1 MIPAALTAPL
11 AERASAGWEA
21 SLTLEF
27 SARDARSVLSRR
39 AHHGP
44 LHVQKPFYPEAD
56 GTCHVYLLHPPGG
69 VVGGDALHIDVSV
82 HPGAQALLTTPAAT
96 KFYRSGERYAAQTL
110 RAQVADA
117 ATLEWLPQETIV
129 FDGAWA
135 RSRTRVELK
144 RAARFIGWEVV
155 CLGRPVN
162 YETFTR
168 GAWQQRLE
176 VWRDGTPLF
185 IDRSD
190 VHGSAPI
197 LTQACGWAGHSVSA
211 VLVCAA
217 TDLPRDV
224 LENLRASCVALQ
236 RDGVFAATQLRGA
249 LVCRYLGHHAQ
260 HARTCLQRAWEILRP
275 VLLGKSAC
283 VPRIWNT

>member
-1 MIPAALTAPL
+1 MISAALASPHSM
-11 AERASAGWEA
+11 RASAGWEA
-21 SLTLEF
+21 SLALEF
-27 SARDARSVLSRR
+27 SARDTRSVLTRR

-44 LHVQKPFYPEAD
+44 LHVQKPFYPETD
-56 GTCHVYLLHPPGG
+56 GTCHLYLLHPPGG
-69 VVGGDALHIDVSV
+69 VVGGDELHIDVTL
-82 HPGAQALLTTPAAT
+82 HAGAQALLTTPAAT
-96 KFYRSGERYAAQTL
+96 KFYRSAERYAAQTL
-110 RAQVADA
+110 RALVAHN

-129 FDGAWA
+129 FDSAWA
-135 RSRTRVELK
+135 RSHTRVELA
-144 RAARFIGWEVV
+144 RDARFIGWEVV

-162 YETFTR
+162 LETFTR

-176 VWRDGTPLF
+176 VWRDGVPLF

-190 VHGSAPI
+190 VHGNAPV
-197 LTQACGWAGHSVSA
+197 LTQTWGWAGYSISG

-217 TDLPRDV
+217 ADLPRAV
-224 LENLRASCVALQ
+224 LENLRDACVALQ

-275 VLLGKSAC
+275 EYLGKAAQA
-283 VPRIWNT
+283 PRIWNT

>member
-1 MIPAALTAPL
+1 MIPSTLAAH
-11 AERASAGWEA
+11 ASTGWEA
-21 SLTLEF
+21 SLALEF
-27 SARDARSVLSRR
+27 SARDTRSVLSHR

-56 GTCHVYLLHPPGG
+56 GTCHLYLLHPPGG
-69 VVGGDALHIDVSV
+69 VVGGDELHIDVTL

-96 KFYRSGERYAAQTL
+96 KFYRSAERYAAQTL
-110 RAQVADA
+110 RAQVADG

-135 RSRTRVELK
+135 RSSTRVELA
-144 RAARFIGWEVV
+144 RDARFIGWEVV

-162 YETFTR
+162 HETFTR
-168 GAWQQRLE
+168 GAWQQHLE
-176 VWRDGTPLF
+176 VWRDGAPLF

-190 VHGSAPI
+190 VRGNAPV
-197 LTQACGWAGHSVSA
+197 LTQMWGWTGYSISG

-217 TDLPRDV
+217 TDLPRE
-224 LENLRASCVALQ
+224 LLQTLRESCAALQ

-260 HARTCLQRAWEILRP
+260 HARACLQRAWEMLRP
-275 VLLGKSAC
+275 EYLGKAAQ

>member
-1 MIPAALTAPL
+1 VIPAALAAPL
-11 AERASAGWEA
+11 TARASAGWEA

-69 VVGGDALHIDVSV
+69 VVGGDELHIDVAV

-135 RSRTRVELK
+135 RSRTRVELA

-176 VWRDGTPLF
+176 VWRDGAPLF

-197 LTQACGWAGHSVSA
+197 LTQACGWAGHSVSG

-224 LENLRASCVALQ
+224 LENLRGSCVALQ

>member
-1 MIPAALTAPL
+1 MTLAAR
-11 AERASAGWEA
+11 AEDGWDA
-21 SLTLEF
+21 SLALEF
-27 SARDARSVLSRR
+27 SARDARSVLTHR

-44 LHVQKPFYPEAD
+44 LHVQKAFYPEAD
-56 GTCHVYLLHPPGG
+56 GTCHMYLLHPPGG
-69 VVGGDALHIDVSV
+69 VVGGDALRINVAV
-82 HPGAQALLTTPAAT
+82 HSGAQALLTTPAAT

-110 RAQVADA
+110 HAQVADG

-135 RSRTRVELK
+135 RSSTRVELV
-144 RAARFIGWEVV
+144 RDARFIGWEVV

-162 YETFTR
+162 HETFTR

-176 VWRDGTPLF
+176 VWRDSTPLF
-185 IDRSD
+185 IDRSA
-190 VHGSAPI
+190 VLGAAPV
-197 LTQACGWAGHSVSA
+197 LTQPWGWAGYSISG
-211 VLVCAA
+211 VLVCALADVPRELLQTLRETCA
-217 TDLPRDV
+217 T
-224 LENLRASCVALQ
+224 LQ
-236 RDGVFAATQLRGA
+236 RDGVFAATQLRGV

-275 VLLGKSAC
+275 EYLGKNAQ